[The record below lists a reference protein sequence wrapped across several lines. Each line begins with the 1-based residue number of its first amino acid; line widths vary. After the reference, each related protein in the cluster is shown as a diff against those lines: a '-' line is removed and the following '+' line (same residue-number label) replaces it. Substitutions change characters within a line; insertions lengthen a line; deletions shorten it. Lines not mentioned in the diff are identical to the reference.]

1 MTATMKL
8 ESNETK
14 TVREETGTY
23 SPLQIVFDLIAKKRD
38 EELIRFHTC
47 CADPRAS
54 K

>member
-8 ESNETK
+8 ESK
-14 TVREETGTY
+14 GLAPAREEEGFY
-23 SPLQIVFDLIAKKRD
+23 APLQVALDLVAKKRE